1 MSTAIYPG
9 SFDPVTYGH
18 IDIITRASGMFD
30 HIIVSVLNNPSKSPL
45 FTVEERVT
53 MLKECTAHLKNV
65 EIDSFSGLLVDY
77 AREKNCHIAIRGLRA
92 MTDFD
97 YELHFAQTNFTISK
111 GDLETV
117 FLTTDLAYSFLSSTT
132 VREIASFHG
141 DVSELVPKY
150 VCKCLYK
157 KFGYEN

>member
-18 IDIITRASGMFD
+18 IDIITRASNMFD

-53 MLKECTAHLKNV
+53 MLREVTAHLPNV

-77 AREKNCHIAIRGLRA
+77 ARQKDCHIAIRGLRA

-97 YELHFAQTNFTISK
+97 YELHFAQTNSTISR

-117 FLTTDLAYSFLSSTT
+117 FLSTDLQYSFLSSST
-132 VREIASFHG
+132 VREIASYHG
-141 DVSELVPKY
+141 DISELVPKY
-150 VCKCLYK
+150 VAKKLYS